1 MNISANKIINSSTEE
16 KLFNNH
22 NIYIKRDD
30 LLSKEFSG
38 NKARKFYYFLEN
50 EFHQIEKVISYGSS
64 QSNAMY
70 SLSVLAKMKGWKFDY
85 YIDHLSSYLEENP
98 HGNYKYALKNG
109 MQIHV
114 RQDAPLPTENEL
126 FIEEGGRQKEAK
138 FGIEILA
145 KEILTWK
152 EEQGIDELN
161 VFLPSGTGT
170 TALFLQKAFCQLELG
185 FTGTQVSFPLET
197 KPMSP
202 KCCVYTVPCVGDV
215 EYLKKQFL
223 MLEENENFH
232 PKILTP
238 SKKRHF
244 GKLYRESYNIWLKL
258 REEMGIEF
266 DLLYDPHGWLT
277 LLENP
282 EILKTPTLYI
292 HQGGLIGN
300 ESMLMRYKR
309 KYGENI

>member
-1 MNISANKIINSSTEE
+1 MNIKSCKIINSPIEE
-16 KLFNNH
+16 KLFKSH

-50 EFHQIEKVISYGSS
+50 EFPQIEKVISYGSS

-85 YIDHLSSYLEENP
+85 YVDHLSSYLEENP

-109 MQIHV
+109 MQIYV
-114 RQDAPLPTENEL
+114 GRDAPIPTKNEV
-126 FIEEGGRQKEAK
+126 FVEEGGRQKEAEY
-138 FGIEILA
+138 GIKILA
-145 KEILTWK
+145 KEIVEWK

-170 TALFLQKAFCQLELG
+170 TALFLAK
-185 FTGTQVSFPLET
+185 SFSVGMWASRPT
-197 KPMSP
+197 
-202 KCCVYTVPCVGDV
+202 VYTVPCVGDV

-266 DLLYDPHGWLT
+266 DMLYDPHGWLT

-282 EILKTPTLYI
+282 EILKKTTLYI

>member
-1 MNISANKIINSSTEE
+1 MNITNSPTE
-16 KLFNNH
+16 KKSFDKQTL
-22 NIYIKRDD
+22 YIKRDD
-30 LLSKEFSG
+30 LLSAEFSG
-38 NKARKFYYFLEN
+38 NKARKFYYFLEKD
-50 EFHQIEKVISYGSS
+50 FPKVKKVLSYGSS

-70 SLSVLAKMKGWKFDY
+70 SLSVLAKIKGWKYNY
-85 YIDHLSSYLEENP
+85 YVDHLSSYLEENP
-98 HGNYKYALKNG
+98 HGNYKYSLENG
-109 MQIHV
+109 MKIHV
-114 RQDAPLPTENEL
+114 GRDLPFPTKDEL
-126 FIEEGGRQKEAK
+126 LIEEGGRQKEAEY
-138 FGIEILA
+138 GIDLLA
-145 KEILTWK
+145 KEILEWK
-152 EEQGIDELN
+152 EEQEIDELN

-170 TALFLQKAFCQLELG
+170 TTLFLAK
-185 FTGTQVSFPLET
+185 SFSVGMPPSRPT
-197 KPMSP
+197 
-202 KCCVYTVPCVGDV
+202 VYTVPCVGDA

-223 MLEENENFH
+223 MLEENEDFH

-300 ESMLMRYKR
+300 ESMLARYQR
-309 KYGENI
+309 KYSENI